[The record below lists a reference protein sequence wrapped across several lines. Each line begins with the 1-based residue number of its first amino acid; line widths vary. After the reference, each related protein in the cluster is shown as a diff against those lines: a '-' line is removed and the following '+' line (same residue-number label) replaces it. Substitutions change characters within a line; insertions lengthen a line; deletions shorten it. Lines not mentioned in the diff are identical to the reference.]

1 MSYFYTHAQGDIL
14 GYSSVE
20 WISLSRESD
29 IQEIINHKAL
39 TYIILLNEGC
49 FLYFRVSVGDG
60 YVVMAVCPTL
70 FSIGLS
76 PLKQELSFLFQD
88 FRNILE
94 LLDEYLISVRYTR

>member
-70 FSIGLS
+70 TYIVQGLNE
-76 PLKQELSFLFQD
+76 PKMNFEE
-88 FRNILE
+88 I
-94 LLDEYLISVRYTR
+94 

>member
-70 FSIGLS
+70 FSEEEGWVLILS
-76 PLKQELSFLFQD
+76 YVGKVVFFIQMIKLF
-88 FRNILE
+88 
-94 LLDEYLISVRYTR
+94 